1 MKLIKSVWAKALG
14 SLLLFTLLC
23 GLLYPLAVTGISQAV
38 FHNQANGSIIEINGK
53 KYGSALLAQQF
64 TGDGYLWGRIMNLD
78 TKTYTDS
85 NGKIMMYAS
94 PSNLSPA
101 SEQYKKLV
109 KERLDK
115 IKAAH
120 PEKKDVPVP
129 EDLVTCSGS
138 GLDPDI
144 SPAAAEYQ
152 AERIAR
158 VRNIPVQQVRDIVAK
173 YTGGKFL
180 NVFGEDTVNVLKVNL
195 ALDGILK

>member
-1 MKLIKSVWAKALG
+1 M
-14 SLLLFTLLC
+14 
-23 GLLYPLAVTGISQAV
+23 
-38 FHNQANGSIIEINGK
+38 
-53 KYGSALLAQQF
+53 
-64 TGDGYLWGRIMNLD
+64 
-78 TKTYTDS
+78 
-85 NGKIMMYAS
+85 
-94 PSNLSPA
+94 
-101 SEQYKKLV
+101 
-109 KERLDK
+109 DK

-120 PEKKDVPVP
+120 PEKKDVPVL

-144 SPAAAEYQ
+144 SSAAAEYQ

-158 VRNIPVQQVRDIVAK
+158 VRNMPVQQVRDIVAK

>member
-1 MKLIKSVWAKALG
+1 
-14 SLLLFTLLC
+14 
-23 GLLYPLAVTGISQAV
+23 
-38 FHNQANGSIIEINGK
+38 
-53 KYGSALLAQQF
+53 
-64 TGDGYLWGRIMNLD
+64 MNLD

-101 SEQYKKLV
+101 SEKYKKLV